1 MLAKILPTV
10 PEEARNKD
18 DENELRNQCDGGEG
32 MKEEHELKPCPFCG
46 GAAEIKSE
54 LFGLNGYRIGCAS
67 IPTQYTCPG
76 CIDLSAYYWSEEMA
90 ISSWNRRT
98 ETKAR

>member
-1 MLAKILPTV
+1 
-10 PEEARNKD
+10 
-18 DENELRNQCDGGEG
+18 
-32 MKEEHELKPCPFCG
+32 MKVEHELKPCPFCG

-54 LFGLNGYRIGCAS
+54 LFGYRIGCAS